1 MLKYKIIIKKN
12 HRADILRIDNNYVKF
27 NFSYASNT
35 VLNRNEV
42 NLYYL
47 PSSIFQYIFAKSE
60 LTFKQIY
67 LKNIFRSFKPKLLI
81 GHNIDRLIFESKK
94 FLPRLTTIV
103 YQHNIIFDSDIAE
116 YELIY
121 KNFKCDYFF
130 VFDKRHEDI
139 FSKIVDSKYI
149 IVGSVKNNETKYIKN
164 TNKDYSI
171 MYISEF
177 RNYPKENF
185 RSVAQK
191 FIVDCLSDYCNYNNK
206 KLCIALSANRPEKKS
221 RLNIDDELKFFN
233 QKENKFHFE
242 RISSFE
248 LANKSELCICLS
260 SNLGV
265 ELIARKIKV
274 LFLPILELYDNS
286 LKYPYFRV
294 DNSPILFCGL
304 DREVI
309 FKKIDYLLSIDD
321 NTWQNIIKDK
331 SYNFTYDE
339 NNTILKEHI
348 DTTLKYN

>member
-171 MYISEF
+171 INESSDWLGKYLRQFFKKNILGPEF
-177 RNYPKENF
+177 PHVIRVRNKF
-185 RSVAQK
+185 QK
-191 FIVDCLSDYCNYNNK
+191 NILIKIQKNQSLNQTK
-206 KLCIALSANRPEKKS
+206 SIIIKSKKS
-221 RLNIDDELKFFN
+221 
-233 QKENKFHFE
+233 
-242 RISSFE
+242 
-248 LANKSELCICLS
+248 LS
-260 SNLGV
+260 S
-265 ELIARKIKV
+265 IAKFKSVQI
-274 LFLPILELYDNS
+274 IIN
-286 LKYPYFRV
+286 V
-294 DNSPILFCGL
+294 D
-304 DREVI
+304 
-309 FKKIDYLLSIDD
+309 
-321 NTWQNIIKDK
+321 
-331 SYNFTYDE
+331 SY
-339 NNTILKEHI
+339 
-348 DTTLKYN
+348 